1 MWAGPR
7 AALIRS
13 MLLWCRRGTSDL
25 VQRPSGTSCTRHDVM
40 HAVHH
45 DVSIARLGGKLL
57 SSGMAKAS
65 YGLWPP
71 RRRIISLP
79 PYNTQQQ
86 RRQSSS
92 ISILCFDGH
101 CRHNTGVPC
110 YDTRKKIVKENGG
123 GEDLCGT
130 AWSRCRQ
137 RKRYSEWSSR

>member
-13 MLLWCRRGTSDL
+13 KLLWCRRGTSDL

-57 SSGMAKAS
+57 SSGMAI
-65 YGLWPP
+65 L
-71 RRRIISLP
+71 SLP
-79 PYNTQQQ
+79 TSLLTQQQ

-92 ISILCFDGH
+92 IFISILCFDGH

-110 YDTRKKIVKENGG
+110 YDTRKIIVKENGG